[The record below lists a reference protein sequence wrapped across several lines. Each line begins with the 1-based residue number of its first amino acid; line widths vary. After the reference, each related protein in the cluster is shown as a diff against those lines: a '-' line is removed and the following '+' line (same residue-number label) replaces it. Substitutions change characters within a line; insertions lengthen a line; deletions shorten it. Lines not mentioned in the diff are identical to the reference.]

1 MSAGS
6 MVGSRVGSQVG
17 SAVNTDTD
25 DAAFL
30 ASLNGAY
37 IGDSNQT
44 GIGAASAADTGF
56 LLLVARPKVGY
67 NTHYAV
73 AVGPPPVF
81 TDFPGNFNMGP
92 LQPYANPSLS
102 SMGVEMTAGADMLA
116 FTAAPSIAKNPVT
129 GSTLAVEWNPT
140 GTYPAAGAGNL
151 FNLWVARQLQW
162 VTLTGRQTDYVVV
175 SLGTND
181 AANAGQAAAFQANMT
196 AFTAAIRS
204 ALGAGLKIVWIRTN
218 PNTVAANLATVRA
231 AQDAYVAGDAN
242 CLLVDNDDLT
252 LKGDGLHYTEAS
264 YITLGQ
270 RCTEAA
276 RRLLGFTAR
285 AVPTSPAVVGYGSE
299 IHGTGNLVVPSWGGE
314 IDGDLQ
320 VMDVCCGIVA
330 GTITT
335 PAGWTLVADSGD
347 STAVGVHEHRSVFT
361 RPVTAAAITANL
373 GHMPATTITIATSTR
388 NAAKVYTVRGPNL
401 NPTVEASSVF
411 VSNAINTS
419 FSGITGVTTVSSN
432 DLVMM
437 LGGGYC
443 GSDGTSDFTNAGLTG
458 VTKVQDSSANI
469 NTDRQNLNCTTGLKA
484 AAGATGTWSA
494 TTSANMILACVTIA
508 IKP

>member
-140 GTYPAAGAGNL
+140 GTYPGRRCRQSVQPVGGAPAAVGYAH
-151 FNLWVARQLQW
+151 RP
-162 VTLTGRQTDYVVV
+162 
-175 SLGTND
+175 
-181 AANAGQAAAFQANMT
+181 ANRLRG
-196 AFTAAIRS
+196 
-204 ALGAGLKIVWIRTN
+204 G
-218 PNTVAANLATVRA
+218 
-231 AQDAYVAGDAN
+231 VAG
-242 CLLVDNDDLT
+242 
-252 LKGDGLHYTEAS
+252 H
-264 YITLGQ
+264 Q
-270 RCTEAA
+270 
-276 RRLLGFTAR
+276 
-285 AVPTSPAVVGYGSE
+285 
-299 IHGTGNLVVPSWGGE
+299 
-314 IDGDLQ
+314 
-320 VMDVCCGIVA
+320 
-330 GTITT
+330 
-335 PAGWTLVADSGD
+335 
-347 STAVGVHEHRSVFT
+347 
-361 RPVTAAAITANL
+361 
-373 GHMPATTITIATSTR
+373 
-388 NAAKVYTVRGPNL
+388 
-401 NPTVEASSVF
+401 
-411 VSNAINTS
+411 
-419 FSGITGVTTVSSN
+419 
-432 DLVMM
+432 
-437 LGGGYC
+437 
-443 GSDGTSDFTNAGLTG
+443 
-458 VTKVQDSSANI
+458 
-469 NTDRQNLNCTTGLKA
+469 
-484 AAGATGTWSA
+484 
-494 TTSANMILACVTIA
+494 
-508 IKP
+508 